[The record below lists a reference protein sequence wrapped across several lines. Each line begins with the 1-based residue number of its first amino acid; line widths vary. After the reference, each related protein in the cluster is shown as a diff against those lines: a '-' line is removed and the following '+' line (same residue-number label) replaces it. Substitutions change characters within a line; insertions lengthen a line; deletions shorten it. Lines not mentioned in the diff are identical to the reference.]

1 MKKIK
6 INISVTAD
14 IKEDIQQQIG
24 QLEDV
29 ESFKAKVINYGCE
42 GLNEEIRELLSDDE
56 FENINSEINIEFE

>member
-14 IKEDIQQQIG
+14 IKEDVQQQIEG
-24 QLEDV
+24 LEDI
-29 ESFKAKVINYGCE
+29 ESYKANVINYAYE

-56 FENINSEINIEFE
+56 FENISGEINIEFE